1 MRHAYLIMAHHRP
14 DLLRKLLD
22 AIDDSRNDVFLH
34 IDKKSVDTFDL
45 EMKDARLYLMES
57 MDVRWGGTRR
67 LRQPI
72 AC

>member
-45 EMKDARLYLMES
+45 KMKDARLYLIES
-57 MDVRWGGTRR
+57 MDVRWGVLAG
-67 LRQPI
+67 
-72 AC
+72 